1 MERLVLPVLTPAAA
15 DTVAHLVADG
25 RFDVVAVAIDLG
37 QTRVL
42 DGVRDAALLAGARRC
57 HVVDRRDTLAEA
69 VLWPALRAGAIAVPG
84 PPILSALSLPVV
96 ADAVAEM
103 ARYEDATAVAAW
115 ADDPLDR
122 QRLRGLLR
130 AAAPGLGVVS
140 VPQGPTG
147 PARNL
152 WASVRTLET
161 AATPAP
167 GRVARSGAATLRVGF
182 ERGVPV
188 SLNGVNGSPVELI
201 DSLATIA
208 ADHGVGP
215 WTVRDSATGTAWEVE
230 APAVQV
236 LHQAMQALVASVAD
250 GPTNELLATL
260 APAYATLVRDGA
272 WHSPARAGIDA
283 CIDRVLAHA
292 DGDITLHI
300 SDGRIEGDA

>member
-167 GRVARSGAATLRVGF
+167 GRVAPSGAATLRVGF

-215 WTVRDSATGTAWEVE
+215 WTVRDSASGTAWEVG
-230 APAVQV
+230 
-236 LHQAMQALVASVAD
+236 S
-250 GPTNELLATL
+250 G
-260 APAYATLVRDGA
+260 
-272 WHSPARAGIDA
+272 W
-283 CIDRVLAHA
+283 
-292 DGDITLHI
+292 
-300 SDGRIEGDA
+300 

>member
-167 GRVARSGAATLRVGF
+167 GRVAPSGAATLRVGF

-215 WTVRDSATGTAWEVE
+215 WTVRDDTGTAWEVE
-230 APAVQV
+230 APAAQV
-236 LHQAMQALVASVAD
+236 LQQAMQALVASVAD
-250 GPTNELLATL
+250 GPTMELLATL